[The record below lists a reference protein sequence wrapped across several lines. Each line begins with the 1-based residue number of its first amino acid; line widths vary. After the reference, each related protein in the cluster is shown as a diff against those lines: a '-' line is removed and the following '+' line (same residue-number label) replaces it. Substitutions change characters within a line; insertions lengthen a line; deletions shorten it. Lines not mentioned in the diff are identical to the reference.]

1 MKDTPA
7 RRMRASAQRK
17 PGALSQT
24 VSRALAILRVFD
36 RDKRELGISE
46 LSEKLDL
53 PKTIVFRLVQTLRDA
68 EFLEQNAENSKY
80 RIGLGAF
87 EIGNLFKSPTLD
99 AEAAP
104 FMRQLVDQTGHTAQ
118 LAVLHRDEMVII
130 GRMEG
135 RGPLKYGVSVGE
147 RRRLHNS
154 AVGKA
159 VLSLLTAAQVDA
171 LVGRTGL
178 KKVTTNTITDPRAL
192 SAELQQIRAR
202 GYAVNWEENTPGVA
216 SVAAPV
222 ASRHSPGLA
231 ALAVAFPANPVA
243 RKDIPRI
250 GKLVSAAAQA
260 LAERV

>member
-1 MKDTPA
+1 MKGNPA
-7 RRMRASAQRK
+7 RRARALPQRK

-24 VSRALAILRVFD
+24 VARALAILRAFD

-46 LSEKLDL
+46 LSERLDL
-53 PKTIVFRLVQTLRDA
+53 PKTIVFRLVQTLRDS
-68 EFLEQNAENSKY
+68 EFLERNGENAKY

-159 VLSLLTAAQVDA
+159 VLSALTAAQVDA
-171 LVGRTGL
+171 MLAPTGL

-192 SAELQQIRAR
+192 RTELQQIRAR

-222 ASRHSPGLA
+222 VSRHSPELA
-231 ALAVAFPANPVA
+231 ALSVAFPANPAA
-243 RKDIPRI
+243 RKEVPRI
-250 GKLVSAAAQA
+250 GKLVSAAALA
-260 LAERV
+260 LAERI